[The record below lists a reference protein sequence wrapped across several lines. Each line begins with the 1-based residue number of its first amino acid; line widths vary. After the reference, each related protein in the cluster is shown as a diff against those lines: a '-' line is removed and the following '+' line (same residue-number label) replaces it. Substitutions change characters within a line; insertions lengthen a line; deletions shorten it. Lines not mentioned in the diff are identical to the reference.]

1 MINLTLRKCTSEAI
15 RLTKEFVT
23 GADIALQGHF
33 KTPENVLNPV
43 IQVESSSDLSQYNY
57 ATITEFGRSY
67 FMQARADYNNIWTL
81 TLKVD
86 VLSTYASGIKGSQA
100 LVKRSQNKI
109 NFYINDGAFYTE
121 QRQLITYH
129 TFKRLGVDAKLA
141 NTDSYYL
148 LVAGG

>member
-15 RLTKEFVT
+15 RLTKEFVS
-23 GADIALQGHF
+23 GADIALQGNF

-81 TLKVD
+81 TIKVD
-86 VLSTYASGIKGSQA
+86 VLSTDAAGIKASKA
-100 LVKRSQNKI
+100 IVKRSQSKVNY
-109 NFYINDGAFYTE
+109 YINDGTFYTE
-121 QRQLITYH
+121 QRQIVTYH
-129 TFKRLGVDAKLA
+129 TFKKNDVNATMG
-141 NTDSYYL
+141 TDSYYL

>member
-15 RLTKEFVT
+15 RLTKEFVSN
-23 GADIALQGHF
+23 ADIALQGDF

-86 VLSTYASGIKGSQA
+86 VLSTYATGIKASKA
-100 LVKRSQNKI
+100 IVKRSQSKVNY
-109 NFYINDGAFYTE
+109 YINDGTFFTE
-121 QRQLITYH
+121 QRQVVTYH
-129 TFKRLGVDAKLA
+129 TFKKNDVNATMG
-141 NTDSYYL
+141 TDSYYL

>member
-15 RLTKEFVT
+15 RLTKEFVS
-23 GADIALQGHF
+23 GSDIALQGDF

-57 ATITEFGRSY
+57 ATIAEFGRSY

-86 VLSTYASGIKGSQA
+86 VLSTYAAGIKASKA
-100 LVKRSQNKI
+100 IVKRSQSKVNY
-109 NFYINDGAFYTE
+109 YINDGTFYTE
-121 QRQLITYH
+121 QRQVVTYH
-129 TFKRLGVDAKLA
+129 TFKKSDVNATMG
-141 NTDSYYL
+141 TDSYYL

>member
-23 GADIALQGHF
+23 GADIALQGNF

-86 VLSTYASGIKGSQA
+86 VLSTYAAGIKASQA

-109 NFYINDGAFYTE
+109 NFYINDGTFYTE
-121 QRQLITYH
+121 QRQKITYH
-129 TFKRLGVDAKLA
+129 TFKRAGVDAKLA

>member
-15 RLTKEFVT
+15 RLTKEFVS
-23 GADIALQGHF
+23 ASDIALQGDF

-86 VLSTYASGIKGSQA
+86 VLSTYAAGIKASKA
-100 LVKRSQNKI
+100 IVKRSQSKVNY
-109 NFYINDGAFYTE
+109 YINDGTFFTE
-121 QRQLITYH
+121 QRQVVTYH
-129 TFKRLGVDAKLA
+129 TFKKNDVNATMG
-141 NTDSYYL
+141 TDSYYL

>member
-15 RLTKEFVT
+15 RLTKEFVS
-23 GADIALQGHF
+23 GADIALQGNF

-86 VLSTYASGIKGSQA
+86 VLSTDAAGIKASKA
-100 LVKRSQNKI
+100 IVKRSQSKVNY
-109 NFYINDGAFYTE
+109 YINDGTFYTE
-121 QRQLITYH
+121 QRQIVTYH
-129 TFKRLGVDAKLA
+129 TFKKNDVNATMG
-141 NTDSYYL
+141 TDSYYL

>member
-15 RLTKEFVT
+15 RLTKDFVS
-23 GADIALQGHF
+23 GADIALQGNF

-43 IQVESSSDLSQYNY
+43 IQVESSNDLSQYNY

-86 VLSTYASGIKGSQA
+86 VLSTYAAGIKASKA
-100 LVKRSQNKI
+100 IVKRSQSKVNY
-109 NFYINDGAFYTE
+109 YINDGTFYTE
-121 QRQLITYH
+121 QRQVVTYH
-129 TFKRLGVDAKLA
+129 TFKKNDVNATMG
-141 NTDSYYL
+141 TDSYYL

>member
-23 GADIALQGHF
+23 DADIALQGDF

-67 FMQARADYNNIWTL
+67 FMQARADYNHIWTL

-86 VLSTYASGIKGSQA
+86 VLSTYAAGIKASEA

-109 NFYINDGAFYTE
+109 NFYINDGTFYTE
-121 QRQLITYH
+121 QRQKITYH
-129 TFKRLGVDAKLA
+129 TFKRSGVDAKLA

>member
-15 RLTKEFVT
+15 RLTKEFVS
-23 GADIALQGHF
+23 GADIALQGNF

-86 VLSTYASGIKGSQA
+86 VLSTYAAGIKASKA
-100 LVKRSQNKI
+100 IVKRSQSKVNY
-109 NFYINDGAFYTE
+109 YINDGTFYTE
-121 QRQLITYH
+121 QRQIVTYH
-129 TFKRLGVDAKLA
+129 TFKKNDVNATMG
-141 NTDSYYL
+141 TDSYYL

>member
-15 RLTKEFVT
+15 RLTKSFVT
-23 GADIALQGHF
+23 DADITLQGNF

-86 VLSTYASGIKGSQA
+86 VLSTYATGIKASKA
-100 LVKRSQNKI
+100 IVKRSQNKV
-109 NFYINDGAFYTE
+109 NYYINDGTFYTE
-121 QRQLITYH
+121 QRQVVTYH
-129 TFKRLGVDAKLA
+129 TFKRDGVNATMG
-141 NTDSYYL
+141 TDSYYL